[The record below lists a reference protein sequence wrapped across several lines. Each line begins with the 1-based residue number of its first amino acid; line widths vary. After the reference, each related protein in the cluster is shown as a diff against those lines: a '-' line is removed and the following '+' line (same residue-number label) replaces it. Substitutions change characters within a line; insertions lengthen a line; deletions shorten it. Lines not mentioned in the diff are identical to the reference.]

1 MGKSA
6 LVQRFLDDLVRRDE
20 AVVLTGR
27 CYERESVP
35 YKAVD
40 GLIDALVR
48 YLRRLPRGE
57 AQELLP
63 RNVGPLARVFPV
75 LRHAE
80 VVAVSPQRVAEI
92 PDPQEM
98 RRRAFGAL
106 RELLARIGDRRPLV
120 LFIDDLQWGDADS
133 AMVLLELLRPP
144 DPPVLLLLG
153 CYRSEDAATSPF
165 LRALPEWR
173 KQLGESDD
181 WRDLAVGAL
190 TPAEARDFALNLLEL
205 EGRGAVEHAGVIA
218 RESGGSPFF
227 ITELV
232 RHLQPNAG
240 TPGRPLVATGI
251 SLDEMLWGRILRLPA
266 AARQLL
272 EVVAVSGQ
280 PLSLD
285 DACRATGLGLDEHAA
300 PALLRAGRLLRGTGA
315 EGGDQVETYHDRIR
329 ETVVAHLSPS
339 TLEGHHRRLAR
350 TLEASGRADFEALA
364 VHYRSAGEL
373 ARAGE
378 LFAKAAERAAEALAF
393 DRAVTLYRRV
403 LELRSPG
410 QGVDRGLR
418 IQLADALADA
428 GRSAEAALEYL
439 AAAVG
444 AGRTEGLGLKQRRLS
459 APDQWSRRRGARDSG
474 RCPEDHGFAA
484 AELATAG
491 TSGPTD

>member
-1 MGKSA
+1 M
-6 LVQRFLDDLVRRDE
+6 
-20 AVVLTGR
+20 TGR

-48 YLRRLPRGE
+48 YLSRLPRGE

-133 AMVLLELLRPP
+133 AMVLFELLRPP

-165 LRALPEWR
+165 LARCLNGGSSSGSPTT
-173 KQLGESDD
+173 
-181 WRDLAVGAL
+181 GATSPSGA

-232 RHLQPNAG
+232 RQLQPSAG
-240 TPGRPLVATGI
+240 PPGRPLVATGI

-272 EVVAVSGQ
+272 EVVAVRV
-280 PLSLD
+280 SLF
-285 DACRATGLGLDEHAA
+285 AR
-300 PALLRAGRLLRGTGA
+300 
-315 EGGDQVETYHDRIR
+315 
-329 ETVVAHLSPS
+329 
-339 TLEGHHRRLAR
+339 RRLP
-350 TLEASGRADFEALA
+350 GRW
-364 VHYRSAGEL
+364 
-373 ARAGE
+373 ARA
-378 LFAKAAERAAEALAF
+378 R
-393 DRAVTLYRRV
+393 
-403 LELRSPG
+403 
-410 QGVDRGLR
+410 
-418 IQLADALADA
+418 
-428 GRSAEAALEYL
+428 
-439 AAAVG
+439 
-444 AGRTEGLGLKQRRLS
+444 
-459 APDQWSRRRGARDSG
+459 
-474 RCPEDHGFAA
+474 
-484 AELATAG
+484 
-491 TSGPTD
+491 